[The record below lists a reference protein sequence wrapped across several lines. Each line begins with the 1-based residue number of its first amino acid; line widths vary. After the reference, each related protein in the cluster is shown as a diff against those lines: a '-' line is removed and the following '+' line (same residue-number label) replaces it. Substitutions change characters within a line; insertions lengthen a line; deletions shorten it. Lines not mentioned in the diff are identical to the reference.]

1 MLAWLISPLP
11 AIAAGVFAVHSAGLP
26 LTSFAPNLV
35 AVLLGAA
42 LVLGTQTLPLA
53 SLARGGLF
61 ASVVLLAATLV
72 FPGMDGVHRWLELG
86 PVRLNASAVV
96 LPWLLLGFACERR
109 PVPAFAAGV
118 LALGLHLA
126 QPDAGQQ
133 TAFVA
138 GMLAIALCDR
148 RGWRFRLAGVG
159 LAALAWT
166 WLRPDPLVP
175 VPQVEEVYQLALRGP
190 PTAFLAALGLGC
202 LVGVPAWLIW
212 RSRPGPEA
220 RPLVL
225 AIVAAS
231 LATLVVPLLGAFPV
245 PVMGA
250 GAGPVLG
257 WFGAL
262 AVVRRATGP
271 SFAGSKE
278 E

>member
-1 MLAWLISPLP
+1 VRSVLPWLLSPLP
-11 AIAAGVFAVHSAGLP
+11 AIVAGVLAAHSAGLP
-26 LTSFAPNLV
+26 LTSFAPNLA

-42 LVLGTQTLPLA
+42 LVLGTRTLPFA
-53 SLARGGLF
+53 SLARGGLL

-96 LPWLLLGFACERR
+96 LPWLLLGLACERR
-109 PVPAFAAGV
+109 AVLAFASGV

-133 TAFVA
+133 TALVA
-138 GMLAIALCDR
+138 GMLALALADR
-148 RGWRFRLAGVG
+148 RGWRLGLAGLGVAT
-159 LAALAWT
+159 LVWT
-166 WLRPDPLVP
+166 WLRPDPLAP
-175 VPQVEEVYQLALRGP
+175 VPQVEEIHLLALRGP
-190 PTAFLAALGLGC
+190 ATALVAALGLGC
-202 LVGVPAWLIW
+202 LVGGPAWMLW
-212 RSRPGPEA
+212 RARSALES

-257 WFGAL
+257 WLGAL
-262 AVVRRATGP
+262 AVLRRA
-271 SFAGSKE
+271 AGSPVR
-278 E
+278 